1 MAYRQVGY
9 LEQCWY
15 ILKCWVKHT
24 FKKNRYPKIKAV
36 YINGEKN
43 TEWKY
48 DRSEGTLEFKNP
60 IPSGVEMRVVMETKR
75 RKRGAENDSTGVKQ
89 TLLHQKAH

>member
-1 MAYRQVGY
+1 MAYRKVGY

-15 ILKCWVKHT
+15 ILKCWVKQT
-24 FKKNRYPKIKAV
+24 FKKSRYPKIKAV

-48 DRSEGTLEFKNP
+48 NRAKGTLEFRSP
-60 IPSGVEMRVVMETKR
+60 IPSGSEMRVVMESR
-75 RKRGAENDSTGVKQ
+75 HRKRGMENDGTGAQ
-89 TLLHQKAH
+89 

>member
-15 ILKCWVKHT
+15 ILKYWVKQT
-24 FKKNRYPKIKAV
+24 FKKSRYPK
-36 YINGEKN
+36 INGEKN

-48 DRSEGTLEFKNP
+48 NRAKGTLEFRSP
-60 IPSGVEMRVVMETKR
+60 IPSGSEMRVVMESR
-75 RKRGAENDSTGVKQ
+75 HRKRGMENDGTGAQ
-89 TLLHQKAH
+89 